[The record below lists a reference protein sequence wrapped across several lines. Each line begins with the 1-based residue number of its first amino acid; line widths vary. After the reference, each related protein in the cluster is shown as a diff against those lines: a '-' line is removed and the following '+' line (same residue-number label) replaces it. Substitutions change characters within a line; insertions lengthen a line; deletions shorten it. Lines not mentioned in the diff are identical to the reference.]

1 MWFGIICFFSK
12 CVLKTE
18 WCVEVLILMLVKS
31 TYIGQSYVPPKGSD
45 SLWRTS
51 NMQYWKWV
59 GVGKQCF
66 SHVARTVR
74 SDLCGVLCA
83 CFLRLPWSQPRSR
96 GTCPVSCGLLRSHF
110 PSELFFVKGKVTLG
124 LFFFQKALLPR
135 FGSAMQNS
143 SLSSQYCRMPSW
155 SSYFVSAAWLRCF
168 MEIM

>member
-110 PSELFFVKGKVTLG
+110 PSELFFVKGKVKLG
-124 LFFFQKALLPR
+124 LFFSKKPYCPGLAAPCRTVVCLL
-135 FGSAMQNS
+135 
-143 SLSSQYCRMPSW
+143 
-155 SSYFVSAAWLRCF
+155 SAAECF
-168 MEIM
+168 HGIPILFQLPGWGASWK